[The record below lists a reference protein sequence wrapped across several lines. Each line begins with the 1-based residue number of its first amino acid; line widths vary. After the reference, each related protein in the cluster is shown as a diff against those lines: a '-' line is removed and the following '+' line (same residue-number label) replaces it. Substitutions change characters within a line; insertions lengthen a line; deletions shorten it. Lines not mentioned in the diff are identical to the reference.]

1 MKKKVIQKKAL
12 AAIMAVSMITG
23 LCPAGALAASGSEV
37 AQDGEYTSS
46 VITAETDEPDDWD
59 SYGVSV
65 TLKVEN
71 GEFSSIEVTTDGAY
85 DEGVNGSYLSWAVS
99 SDSTRR
105 KGIQT
110 VLTGQSATEDA
121 VNSWDTVSGATCTS
135 KAIKAAALEAIQAA
149 PAVGTSTIDTTE
161 LTKVIA
167 KAEALTEAD
176 YTSDSWSA
184 MQTKLTAAKNALSAS
199 TQAEIDQAVTDLNK
213 AVSDLVKLSGEY
225 KYVYAGLTWAQYWAA
240 EGVFAAGSTA
250 TSSELDSKGEA
261 DKGAFDT
268 VSRATTSHGLHRGS
282 FQSDAVIHDTD
293 GKTYEVS
300 YWTGSSDAVLTDGS
314 TITFSRGTITKADG
328 STATMD
334 YYEVSGIKYVPV
346 KVAVEDYTAFCAKY
360 SVVENGGTLEGGF
373 SESNLASYS
382 VKANVTA
389 DTNGLKTATKNADGS
404 FSFSARKTGSDSG
417 IEGASLKT
425 ATGIEPTVKNGD
437 GAYGEFLRVDLLGDY
452 GDLGANMQTVEWVY
466 YGEDSTR
473 TTALATYGTK
483 FAADNWMHKSN
494 GIQLGL
500 TDSLRCQLPDGTD
513 GTGYWSLT
521 VYALGY
527 ADYTYDFQATAE
539 NIVQEDDGEVN
550 YEALKAVIAQAE
562 ALVES
567 NYTADSWAN
576 LQTELAEAKE
586 ALTADTQA
594 VVDEA
599 LLHLNQAIGLLVKE
613 VKYVYAGLT
622 WAEYW
627 AAEGVYAAGDTT
639 SSEEVDSKGET
650 DKGAFDTVSRATTS
664 HGLHRGSYQCD
675 AVIYDTEGNTYEVS
689 YWTDG
694 SEAVLTD
701 GSTITFSRG
710 EITKADGS
718 TATMDYYEVSG
729 IKYVPVKVAVED
741 YDAFCAAYPVVEN
754 GGTLAGGYSEQKIE
768 AYSVAANVTADTN
781 GLKTATKNADGSFS
795 FSARVT
801 GSDSGIADTAL
812 KTADG
817 IEPEVLTA
825 NGSYGEFLRVD
836 LLGDYGGLGAT
847 MQAVEWVYYG
857 EDSTRTTA
865 LATYGTKFA
874 ADNWMHKSNGIQL
887 GLTDSLRCQL
897 PEGTDGTGYWS
908 LTVYALGYEDYTYDF
923 QATAE
928 NIVKEE
934 DGEVDYTALTAAIA
948 QAEALTETD
957 YTADSWANMQTEL
970 AEAKEALTSDS
981 QAVVDEAQSHL
992 QQAIDGLVKVN
1003 EDTEIDTAELEKEIA
1018 AAEALAEGDYTAES
1032 WSALQTALTAAKEAL
1047 ANKESQEAVDAAL
1060 SDLQVAINGLVKVN
1074 EDTEIDTTEIEK
1086 EIAAA
1091 EELVESDYTA
1101 ESWSALQEALAAA
1114 KTAVENKESQ
1124 EAVDAALS
1132 TLQSAINGLVK
1143 ADGDTVVDVDTT
1155 ALEKAIAAAE
1165 ALKESD
1171 YTADSWKALQTA
1183 LTAAK
1188 AALEAKESQE
1198 AVDAATTALNSAI
1211 SSLVKASTSGTSTTN
1226 STNSSNASSAKTG
1239 DSSNILLWLI
1249 LAIAALAAGGF
1260 AWKRKTNMK

>member
-23 LCPAGALAASGSEV
+23 LCPAAALAASGSEV

-46 VITAETDEPDDWD
+46 MATVTTDEPDDWD

-65 TLKVEN
+65 KLKVEN
-71 GEFSSIEVTTDGAY
+71 GKFSSIEVTPDSTY
-85 DEGVNGSYLSWAVS
+85 VESVNGSYLNRAIDV
-99 SDSTRR
+99 TTKR
-105 KGIQT
+105 KGIK
-110 VLTGQSATEDA
+110 VLEGEAATEEVVNAWDA
-121 VNSWDTVSGATCTS
+121 VSGATMS
-135 KAIKAAALEAIQAA
+135 SDAIKAAALEAIQAA

-161 LTKVIA
+161 LTKAIT
-167 KAEALTEAD
+167 KAEALTEGD
-176 YTSDSWSA
+176 YTTESWTA
-184 MQTKLTAAKNALSAS
+184 MQSKLTAAKSAQSAS
-199 TQAEIDQAVTDLNK
+199 TQAEVDQAVTDLNK
-213 AVSDLVKLSGEY
+213 AISDLVKLSGEY

-240 EGVFAAGSTA
+240 EGVYAAGSTA
-250 TSSELDSKGEA
+250 ASSELDSKGEA

-300 YWTGSSDAVLTDGS
+300 HWTGSSDAVLTDGS
-314 TITFSRGTITKADG
+314 TITFNRGTITKADG

-346 KVAVEDYTAFCAKY
+346 KVSVEDYDAFCAKY
-360 SVVENGGTLEGGF
+360 SVVENDGTLEGGY
-373 SESNLASYS
+373 SEDNLAAYS

-404 FSFSARKTGSDSG
+404 FSFSTRKTGSDSG
-417 IEGASLKT
+417 IEGTGLKT
-425 ATGIEPTVKNGD
+425 ATGIEPTVQEGK

-452 GDLGANMQTVEWVY
+452 GDLGANMQAVQWVY
-466 YGEDSTR
+466 YGDDSTR
-473 TTALATYGTK
+473 TTAKATYGTK
-483 FAADNWMHKSN
+483 FAADNWMHKKN

-576 LQTELAEAKE
+576 MQTELAEAKE
-586 ALTADTQA
+586 ALTAETQA

-599 LLHLNQAIGLLVKE
+599 LAHLNQAIGLLVKE

-689 YWTDG
+689 YWTDR

-710 EITKADGS
+710 EISKADGS

-741 YDAFCAAYPVVEN
+741 YEAFCAAYPVVEN
-754 GGTLAGGYSEQKIE
+754 GGTLAGGYSEDNLE
-768 AYSVAANVTADTN
+768 AYSVTANVTADTN
-781 GLKTATKNADGSFS
+781 GLKTVTKNADGSFS

-801 GSDSGIADTAL
+801 GSDSGIADAAL
-812 KTADG
+812 KKTEG

-857 EDSTRTTA
+857 DDSTRTTA
-865 LATYGTKFA
+865 IATYGTKFA
-874 ADNWMHKSNGIQL
+874 ADNWMHKVRGIQL
-887 GLTDSLRCQL
+887 GLTESLRCQL
-897 PEGTDGTGYWS
+897 PDGTDGTGYWS

-928 NIVKEE
+928 NIVQEKE
-934 DGEVDYTALTAAIA
+934 GEVDYDALKAVIA
-948 QAEALTETD
+948 QAEALSEAD
-957 YTADSWANMQTEL
+957 YTADSWANLQTEL
-970 AEAKEALTSDS
+970 AEAKEALTADT
-981 QAVVDEAQSHL
+981 QAVVDEALSHL
-992 QQAIDGLVKVN
+992 QQAIDGLVKVG
-1003 EDTEIDTAELEKEIA
+1003 EATEVDTAELEKSIT
-1018 AAEALAEGDYTAES
+1018 AAEEFVESDYTADS
-1032 WSALQTALTAAKEAL
+1032 WSTLQEALTAAKEAL
-1047 ANKESQEAVDAAL
+1047 ANKESQEAVD
-1060 SDLQVAINGLVKVN
+1060 V
-1074 EDTEIDTTEIEK
+1074 
-1086 EIAAA
+1086 
-1091 EELVESDYTA
+1091 
-1101 ESWSALQEALAAA
+1101 
-1114 KTAVENKESQ
+1114 
-1124 EAVDAALS
+1124 ALS
-1132 TLQSAINGLVK
+1132 TLQAAINGLVK

-1198 AVDAATTALNSAI
+1198 AVDAAATALNSAV
-1211 SSLVKASTSGTSTTN
+1211 SSLVKASSSGTGNNNKSSGTN
-1226 STNSSNASSAKTG
+1226 TSNNSNASSAKTG
-1239 DSSNILLWLI
+1239 DSANVLLWLI
-1249 LAIAALAAGGF
+1249 LAVAALAAGGF
-1260 AWKRKTNMK
+1260 AWKRKRNMN